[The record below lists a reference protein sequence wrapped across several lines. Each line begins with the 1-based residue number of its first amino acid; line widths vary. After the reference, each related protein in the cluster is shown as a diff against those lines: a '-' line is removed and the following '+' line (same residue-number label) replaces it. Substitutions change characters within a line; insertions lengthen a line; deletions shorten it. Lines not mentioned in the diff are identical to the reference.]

1 MPLLKVLLLSNTT
14 KLYLWKITEDF
25 DSLFNQV
32 QLKPTSLERLKS
44 MKSESHQKGFLAVR
58 MLLQHINYT
67 DFDLFYDEFG
77 KPFLNKKDGSWKS
90 EEGGEKRKEKQIE
103 DDPIPNYQLQSTNY
117 QHISISH
124 SNDFSAIAI
133 SEQKVGLDIE
143 KLKGKILKIAS
154 RFMDTSH
161 FEGLSEEEKIKK
173 ATVVWGIKESI
184 FKIKNE
190 KGISFLYNIFEN
202 PFSFE
207 DNKATAQL
215 NLKNKEENFK
225 IQFDS
230 VEDYIFVCSLEM

>member
-1 MPLLKVLLLSNTT
+1 MPLHKVLLLSNTT

-25 DSLFNQV
+25 DTLFNQV
-32 QLKPTSLERLKS
+32 RLKPSSLERLKS

-58 MLLQHINYT
+58 MLLQHNYYT

-77 KPFLNKKDGSWKS
+77 KPFLKWKDGSLNL
-90 EEGGEKRKEKQIE
+90 EDKQIKDE
-103 DDPIPNYQLQSTNY
+103 AIPNYQFQTTNY
-117 QHISISH
+117 LHISISH
-124 SNDFSAIAI
+124 SNEFSAIAI

-161 FEGLSEEEKIKK
+161 LEGLSEEEKIKK

-190 KGISFLYNIFEN
+190 AGISFLYNIFEN

-207 DNKATAQL
+207 DNNATAQL
-215 NLKNKEENFK
+215 NFNNKEENFK